1 MEDSFENRLAGHTPE
16 PVNKKQ
22 KSGKGWMICFFITL
36 VLLIGVGVFA
46 GILFFN
52 KGDDGKA
59 KIAEL
64 EGQIKEKDEKIEKCE
79 ETPVADTNCDT
90 SEPTDTNSTAQ
101 ADVINVD
108 LNNLKNAAKKSDG
121 LKDYTDIVL
130 KMAEGGK
137 YIIAGGQA
145 VEDAAAG
152 GFYLYMY
159 KENKADASW
168 SKLFGTQA
176 EIPCSSLNQAQKDVF
191 HGVENCV
198 DDEGHYQ
205 AL

>member
-16 PVNKKQ
+16 PVNQKR

-64 EGQIKEKDEKIEKCE
+64 EDQIKEKDEKIEKCE
-79 ETPVADTNCDT
+79 ETPVADTKCDT
-90 SEPTDTNSTAQ
+90 PDSTPTSASSDIINFDYTA
-101 ADVINVD
+101 
-108 LNNLKNAAKKSDG
+108 LKNAAKKADD
-121 LKDYTDIVL
+121 LTDYTDI
-130 KMAEGGK
+130 KISMYDDKK

-145 VEDAAAG
+145 NDG
-152 GFYLYMY
+152 GYSGYYLYMY
-159 KENKADASW
+159 KENKDGAAW
-168 SKLFGTQA
+168 KKLAGTQNVLQCSELTQEQKTA
-176 EIPCSSLNQAQKDVF
+176 AHGILSCADESGTEI
-191 HGVENCV
+191 
-198 DDEGHYQ
+198 